1 LGEAPR
7 RIRRAG
13 AIELLR
19 RRVTK
24 ADQRNPER
32 KQKMASVQRLTTC
45 LWFDGNA
52 EAAARFYVSV
62 FKNAKLGRISHYP
75 NEGQEVHQ
83 QSEGKVL
90 VVEFELEGQKF
101 IGLNGGPQFKLSEAV
116 SFVVNC
122 DTQAEIDYYW
132 EKLTADGGQPSQ
144 CGWLKDKFGL
154 SWQVTPSKIGDWIT
168 VADKK
173 KSARVFAEVMK
184 MGKLDLATL
193 EKAFAG

>member
-1 LGEAPR
+1 
-7 RIRRAG
+7 
-13 AIELLR
+13 
-19 RRVTK
+19 
-24 ADQRNPER
+24 
-32 KQKMASVQRLTTC
+32 MASVQKLTTC

-52 EAAARFYVSV
+52 EEAARFYVSV

-83 QSEGKVL
+83 QPEGKVL
-90 VVEFELEGQKF
+90 VVEFEIEGQKF

-154 SWQVTPSKIGDWIT
+154 SWQVTPSKVGDWIT
-168 VADKK
+168 AADKK

-184 MGKLDLATL
+184 MGKLDLAVL

>member
-1 LGEAPR
+1 
-7 RIRRAG
+7 
-13 AIELLR
+13 
-19 RRVTK
+19 
-24 ADQRNPER
+24 
-32 KQKMASVQRLTTC
+32 MASVQRLTSC

-52 EAAARFYVSV
+52 EDAARFYVSV

-75 NEGQEVHQ
+75 KEGQEVHQ
-83 QSEGKVL
+83 QPEGRVL

-101 IGLNGGPQFKLSEAV
+101 IGLNGGPQFKFSEAI

-132 EKLTADGGQPSQ
+132 EKLSSDGGQAGP

-154 SWQVTPSKIGDWIT
+154 SWQVAPSKVGDWIT
-168 VADKK
+168 DADKR

-184 MGKLDLATL
+184 MGKLDIATL

>member
-1 LGEAPR
+1 
-7 RIRRAG
+7 
-13 AIELLR
+13 
-19 RRVTK
+19 
-24 ADQRNPER
+24 
-32 KQKMASVQRLTTC
+32 MASVQKLTTC

-75 NEGQEVHQ
+75 NEGQQAHGQ
-83 QSEGKVL
+83 PEGKVL
-90 VVEFELEGQKF
+90 VVEFEIEGQKF
-101 IGLNGGPQFKLSEAV
+101 IGLNGGPQFKHSEAT

-122 DTQAEIDYYW
+122 DTQAEIDYFW
-132 EKLTADGGQPSQ
+132 EKLSADGGQTSQ

-168 VADKK
+168 AADKQ

-184 MGKLDLATL
+184 MEKLDIATL
-193 EKAFAG
+193 ERAFAA

>member
-1 LGEAPR
+1 
-7 RIRRAG
+7 
-13 AIELLR
+13 
-19 RRVTK
+19 
-24 ADQRNPER
+24 
-32 KQKMASVQRLTTC
+32 MASVQRLTSC

-52 EAAARFYVSV
+52 EDAARFYVSV

-75 NEGQEVHQ
+75 KEGQEMHQ
-83 QSEGKVL
+83 QPEGRVL

-101 IGLNGGPQFKLSEAV
+101 IGLNGGPQFKFSEAI

-132 EKLTADGGQPSQ
+132 EKLSSDGGQAGP

-154 SWQVTPSKIGDWIT
+154 SWQVAPSKVGDWIT
-168 VADKK
+168 DADKR

-184 MGKLDLATL
+184 MGKLDIATL

>member
-1 LGEAPR
+1 MAT
-7 RIRRAG
+7 I
-13 AIELLR
+13 
-19 RRVTK
+19 
-24 ADQRNPER
+24 
-32 KQKMASVQRLTTC
+32 QKLTTC

-52 EAAARFYVSV
+52 EEAARFYVSV

-75 NEGQEVHQ
+75 NEGQDVHQ
-83 QSEGKVL
+83 QPEGKVL
-90 VVEFELEGQKF
+90 VVEFEIEGQKF

-122 DTQAEIDYYW
+122 DTQAEIDHYW

-168 VADKK
+168 TADKK

-193 EKAFAG
+193 EQAFAA

>member
-1 LGEAPR
+1 MAT
-7 RIRRAG
+7 
-13 AIELLR
+13 
-19 RRVTK
+19 V
-24 ADQRNPER
+24 
-32 KQKMASVQRLTTC
+32 QKLTTC

-52 EAAARFYVSV
+52 EEAARFYVSV

-75 NEGQEVHQ
+75 NEGQDVHQ
-83 QSEGKVL
+83 QPEGKVL
-90 VVEFELEGQKF
+90 VVEFEIEGQKF

-122 DTQAEIDYYW
+122 DSQAEIDHYW

-144 CGWLKDKFGL
+144 CGWLRDKFGL

-168 VADKK
+168 AADKQ

-193 EKAFAG
+193 EQAFAA